1 MLKRQVLG
9 LFLLLAVGVVGALSV
24 TAGPPVFGL
33 GGSLAGVLST
43 EETAWIDEIGIDG
56 IPPIPGV
63 WVLSG
68 GSGRGGSVGGWSL
81 GGVGWETSAA
91 VTSIDGAVSVRAEAG
106 FGGLDVGAVFAGD
119 HRSFLTAG
127 AVIGGGAS
135 GLTLMLAG
143 DEGEVLPNGIDIEPN
158 VFVSTS
164 AFLSAAPYLSMQV
177 QPLRFLGFELRLGYL
192 FELAS
197 VHWHDESA
205 TVGLPE
211 LQFAGPWV
219 TLGVSWGWVSRGETV
234 RSPSVER
241 IETISVPAT
250 EGALVVENPIGEVV
264 IRFADEGDGQQ
275 TGSHRAIRGTATVN
289 APADLID
296 GIGVEISI
304 DGDRVVLRSRTP
316 ERAAGWRVD
325 YDLTVPAGTPLELD
339 LGVGD
344 VQIDRLTG
352 RGDVRTGVGAL
363 SIGGASGESLVISV
377 GVGSVTIGKLSTV
390 EASVSVDSGIADIG
404 LAPDASV
411 DIAATVGLGDVQI
424 GGFAEMTGAAQ
435 GALGRDLRAT
445 IGEPPARQRLAARVG
460 LGQILIREAD
470 RGVDDAN

>member
-143 DEGEVLPNGIDIEPN
+143 DEG
-158 VFVSTS
+158 
-164 AFLSAAPYLSMQV
+164 
-177 QPLRFLGFELRLGYL
+177 
-192 FELAS
+192 
-197 VHWHDESA
+197 
-205 TVGLPE
+205 
-211 LQFAGPWV
+211 
-219 TLGVSWGWVSRGETV
+219 
-234 RSPSVER
+234 
-241 IETISVPAT
+241 
-250 EGALVVENPIGEVV
+250 
-264 IRFADEGDGQQ
+264 
-275 TGSHRAIRGTATVN
+275 GS
-289 APADLID
+289 
-296 GIGVEISI
+296 
-304 DGDRVVLRSRTP
+304 
-316 ERAAGWRVD
+316 
-325 YDLTVPAGTPLELD
+325 
-339 LGVGD
+339 
-344 VQIDRLTG
+344 
-352 RGDVRTGVGAL
+352 
-363 SIGGASGESLVISV
+363 
-377 GVGSVTIGKLSTV
+377 
-390 EASVSVDSGIADIG
+390 
-404 LAPDASV
+404 DA
-411 DIAATVGLGDVQI
+411 
-424 GGFAEMTGAAQ
+424 
-435 GALGRDLRAT
+435 R
-445 IGEPPARQRLAARVG
+445 
-460 LGQILIREAD
+460 
-470 RGVDDAN
+470 